1 MSRSIRSALR
11 LRSIVGMH
19 DDSKADEWPPPEVR
33 LHGILWRAEGHL
45 FRGEYGQASRALDE
59 AAGLGEEE
67 LVAGLR
73 HLAAAG
79 RRAQDGERERAQ
91 RQLEH
96 ARRRLAP
103 FLPETREVEVAR
115 LLETIVESSDG
126 ELA

>member
-1 MSRSIRSALR
+1 MQ
-11 LRSIVGMH
+11 
-19 DDSKADEWPPPEVR
+19 DDSTTEAEEEWPPPEAR
-33 LHGILWRAEGHL
+33 LQGTLWRAEGHL

-59 AAGLGEEE
+59 ADGLGADE

-79 RRAQDGERERAQ
+79 WRVQSGEPARAR
-91 RQLEH
+91 RQLAH

-103 FLPETREVEVAR
+103 FLPEAREVEVAS
-115 LLETIVESSDG
+115 LIEAVVESAGG

>member
-1 MSRSIRSALR
+1 
-11 LRSIVGMH
+11 MH
-19 DDSKADEWPPPEVR
+19 DDSNAEEWPPPEGR
-33 LHGILWRAEGHL
+33 LQGILWRAEGHL
-45 FRGEYGQASRALDE
+45 FRGEYGQASSALDE
-59 AAGLGEEE
+59 AVGLGADE

-79 RRAQDGERERAQ
+79 RRSRDGERERAQ
-91 RQLEH
+91 RQLER

-115 LLETIVESSDG
+115 LLEAIVESSGG